1 MIQYKGRDISE
12 KLFQSDKTF
21 IGSKSERVQ
30 SSQSMSSKIFIEF
43 VALIIRNRIYN
54 LLKEQMIRMETKQKY
69 MTVPA
74 AIRELEKIEMVRRNG
89 RHYKLDHAVTKT
101 QKLILNSFGL
111 DEDIKKSAEEYGKLL
126 NSSQSYINK
135 EAPEDG
141 EEEDNRGN

>member
-21 IGSKSERVQ
+21 IGSKSGRVQ

-54 LLKEQMIRMETKQKY
+54 LLKEMIRMETKQKY

-111 DEDIKKSAEEYGKLL
+111 DETDIKKSAEEYGKLL

>member
-89 RHYKLDHAVTKT
+89 GNYKLDHAVTRT
-101 QKLILNSFGL
+101 QKLILSSFGL
-111 DEDIKKSAEEYGKLL
+111 DETNIQKRAEEYGKLL
-126 NSSQSYINK
+126 NISQSYISK
-135 EAPEDG
+135 EAQDNG
-141 EEEDNRGN
+141 EEEDD